1 MQPTV
6 QGTGCG
12 TKIFPNEAF
21 GYWKV
26 TIERPLRL
34 KVELSDVALRRFR
47 KACADVGEADLARAV
62 EAVADHAG
70 AGPHLDFNRFAAQVE
85 EAAGGLGIRMTAKRQ
100 KLLMSA
106 LGVKAAEAAPVIRKV
121 AKPKPGADIDHDT
134 LHGSYRTTI
143 DGKPVVVEY
152 EPDSDLRDTEQVPF
166 LEDGGIEAFV
176 RREVLP
182 HAPDAWIDASKT
194 VIGYE
199 ISFTR
204 HFYKPQPLRSL
215 DQIEADIRALEQ
227 ETEGL
232 LEDVLVGGRGA

>member
-1 MQPTV
+1 
-6 QGTGCG
+6 
-12 TKIFPNEAF
+12 
-21 GYWKV
+21 
-26 TIERPLRL
+26 
-34 KVELSDVALRRFR
+34 
-47 KACADVGEADLARAV
+47 
-62 EAVADHAG
+62 
-70 AGPHLDFNRFAAQVE
+70 
-85 EAAGGLGIRMTAKRQ
+85 MTARRQ

-106 LGVKAAEAAPVIRKV
+106 LGLKAANAAPVIRKV
-121 AKPKPGADIDHDT
+121 SKLKAGADVDHDA

-152 EPDSDLRDTEQVPF
+152 EPDTDLRDTEQVPF

-182 HAPDAWIDASKT
+182 HASDAWIDASKT

-204 HFYKPQPLRSL
+204 HFYKPQPLRPL